1 MTLRVVK
8 DEKTGTMID
17 YWEIPFRRLKD
28 ENELNNV
35 LRDLDPK
42 DVVLI
47 QKAVDD
53 KTFVPFVYFMVRGKQ
68 FPGFY
73 RADILFLS
81 DKSIVEKCGLGS

>member
-8 DEKTGTMID
+8 DEKTGTVTD
-17 YWEIPFRRLKD
+17 YWEIPFRRLRD

-35 LRDLDPK
+35 LKDVDPK

-47 QKAVDD
+47 QKAVDSD
-53 KTFVPFVYFMVRGKQ
+53 SFMPFVYFMIRGKQ

-73 RADILFLS
+73 RADILFLT
-81 DKSIVEKCGLGS
+81 DKSKVAQCGLG